1 MHFYDFNIG
10 DYAKKTSHLTNGE
23 DLAYRR
29 ALDVYYDTEQPF
41 DLSGGLATLSRRLRV
56 DEKDLKNVIDEFF
69 PDGRNKHADEKIAA
83 YYAFLERQKANGKLG
98 GRPKHK
104 DLKPSANPVVS
115 QNNPV
120 PSQPL
125 PTKPLPTNQINTEP
139 TSGEV
144 EPFTGTYKK
153 AVNIK
158 TFLEDC
164 EKNNVKRIPETDPV
178 FDFAESNKIP
188 MDMIKVCWWKFV
200 RDHSEK
206 KKRYQDWRAAF
217 RNCVRD
223 SWYSFWIIEADGTVK
238 ETTKFRAAK
247 NEMASVK
254 ENANA
259 E

>member
-56 DEKDLKNVIDEFF
+56 EEKDLKNVIDEFF

-125 PTKPLPTNQINTEP
+125 PTKPLPTNQINTKPLSEYSDEFEEFWKSYP
-139 TSGEV
+139 SKTGKGAAYKSWKKERPVLAEV
-144 EPFTGTYKK
+144 IK
-153 AVNIK
+153 A
-158 TFLEDC
+158 LEWQKVSEQWTKD
-164 EKNNVKRIPETDPV
+164 KGQY
-178 FDFAESNKIP
+178 IP
-188 MDMIKVCWWKFV
+188 MPATYLNQRRFEDAPKGTLPVGKFDV
-200 RDHSEK
+200 
-206 KKRYQDWRAAF
+206 
-217 RNCVRD
+217 
-223 SWYSFWIIEADGTVK
+223 
-238 ETTKFRAAK
+238 
-247 NEMASVK
+247 NEWLK
-254 ENANA
+254 QK
-259 E
+259 